1 MKMNNKIKAAFDAVH
16 AEDVL
21 KRQTKEF
28 VGAAIERRA
37 TKSNVFVRRMATAF
51 ACLALMLLG
60 AGGWRLYNTPVSA
73 ISVDVNPS
81 IELGINRFDR
91 VVSVEGFNA
100 DGIALANTVD
110 LQSMD
115 YADALET
122 LLASDTMRPYLGND
136 AVVSIVVLGSTDAKS
151 EEMQQRISA
160 CRYAANPN
168 VQCQCGNREE
178 IEPAHAAGL
187 SFGKYRAYLE
197 LQALDPTISV
207 DDVRDLTM
215 RQIRDRIAQLTGGQQ
230 GAQNGSGHG
239 IGSGRG
245 GQHRGGNAGAE

>member
-1 MKMNNKIKAAFDAVH
+1 MHDEIKAAFDAVH
-16 AEDVL
+16 AEEAL
-21 KRQTKEF
+21 KRQTIEF

-37 TKSNVFVRRMATAF
+37 AKSNVFVRRMATAL

-60 AGGWRLYNTPVSA
+60 AGGWRLYSTPVSA

-100 DGIALANTVD
+100 DGIVLANNVD
-110 LQSMD
+110 LQNMD
-115 YADALET
+115 YSEALKT
-122 LLASDTMRPYLGND
+122 LLESDDMRPYLGND

-160 CRYAANPN
+160 CRYAASLN

-178 IEPAHAAGL
+178 VEAAHAAGL

-197 LQALDPTISV
+197 LQALDPAISV
-207 DDVRDLTM
+207 NDVRDLTM

-230 GAQNGSGHG
+230 EGLNGRSHGSGT
-239 IGSGRG
+239 GRG
-245 GQHRGGNAGAE
+245 GQHRGGNAGAD

>member
-1 MKMNNKIKAAFDAVH
+1 MHDKIKAAFDAVH
-16 AEDVL
+16 AEDAL

-28 VGAAIERRA
+28 VGAAIEQRA
-37 TKSNVFVRRMATAF
+37 AKSKVFVRRAATAF
-51 ACLALMLLG
+51 TCLALMLLG
-60 AGGWRLYNTPVSA
+60 AGGWRLYSTPVSA

-100 DGIALANTVD
+100 DGIALVNSVH
-110 LQSMD
+110 LQNMD
-115 YADALET
+115 YSDALET
-122 LLASDTMRPYLGND
+122 LLECDDMRPYLGND

-160 CRYAANPN
+160 CRYAASPN

-178 IEPAHAAGL
+178 VEAAHAAGL

-197 LQALDPTISV
+197 LQALDPAISV
-207 DDVRDLTM
+207 NDVCDLTM
-215 RQIRDRIAQLTGGQQ
+215 RQIRDWIAQLTGGQQ
-230 GAQNGSGHG
+230 GEQSGSGHG
-239 IGSGRG
+239 GGAGRG
-245 GQHRGGNAGAE
+245 GQHRGGNVGNE